1 MSDTVQCWLV
11 DRVYDDK
18 GLITLTYASP
28 DGSRRHVI
36 ERAAQTVGDVTAATE
51 VESDRLDAVQ
61 NETTRERYASEAE
74 RMEAR
79 HDPEESV

>member
-28 DGSRRHVI
+28 DGSRQHVI
-36 ERAAQTVGDVTAATE
+36 ERAAQTVGDVTAATDI
-51 VESDRLDAVQ
+51 ESDRLDPVED
-61 NETTRERYASEAE
+61 ETTRERYASEAE

-79 HDPEESV
+79 HDPDETI